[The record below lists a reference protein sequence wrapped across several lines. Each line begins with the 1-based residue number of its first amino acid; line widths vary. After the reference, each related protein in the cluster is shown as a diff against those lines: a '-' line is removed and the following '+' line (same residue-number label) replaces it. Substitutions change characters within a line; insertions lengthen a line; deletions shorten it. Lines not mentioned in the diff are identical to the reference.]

1 MNSVLYFI
9 IKPKKDRYNN
19 IKKIGDKDL
28 IVNTDNFQH
37 QYVSREATVISIPK
51 FFETDIKPGDD
62 IIVHHNVFRRWKDV
76 KGREQ
81 NSFNYIKDNLYFL
94 EPDRVFAYRRNNKWK
109 AVKDYCFVKPIYSN
123 NIILENKEEPLVGIL
138 KYTDNNLSLKN
149 GDLIGF
155 TPNSEYEFIIDGERL
170 YRVQTKD
177 IAIKYEYKGN
187 EKEYNPSWTESSR

>member
-94 EPDRVFAYRRNNKWK
+94 EPDRVFAYRRNNKCK